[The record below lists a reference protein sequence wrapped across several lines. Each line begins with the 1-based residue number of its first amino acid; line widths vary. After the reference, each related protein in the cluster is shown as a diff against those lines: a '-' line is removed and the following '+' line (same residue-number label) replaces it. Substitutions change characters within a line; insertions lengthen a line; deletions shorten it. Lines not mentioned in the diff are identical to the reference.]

1 MQLRPLIPCT
11 FPIQELLHLPIL
23 RLYFSWKKPV
33 KSTVLER
40 RHKKT
45 ALTST
50 KSSLNRPMLA
60 SLHPSETPQLLPRRT
75 LLPHLRQ
82 AISTKCQLLCS
93 MFRTNMVSIE
103 PTSSPACPCL
113 TANETVNHL
122 TGACPLYKDKRE
134 AFIKSLSTCTQH
146 QLHVQSIPP
155 HLVADFTTNPILL
168 GVNGDPPITAQALD
182 HHAASTTVC
191 LTKVPIV
198 MTSCLVQQCVHASC
212 AAAVQSYSSSQG
224 RLAISMICYRII
236 IKFFLPNSLKE
247 HDIIALFISFS
258 TH

>member
-1 MQLRPLIPCT
+1 MGS
-11 FPIQELLHLPIL
+11 PIQELLHLPIL

-45 ALTST
+45 ASATST
-50 KSSLNRPMLA
+50 KSSLNMLA
-60 SLHPSETPQLLPRRT
+60 SLQPSETPQLLPRRT

-82 AISTKCQLLCS
+82 AIPTKCQLLCS
-93 MFRTNMVSIE
+93 MYRTNMVGIE

-146 QLHVQSIPP
+146 QLHGQSIPP
-155 HLVADFTTNPILL
+155 HLVADVTTNLILL

-182 HHAASTTVC
+182 HPAASTTVC
-191 LTKVPIV
+191 LHGSDRDDVMPRSTMRACELCCSCSIV
-198 MTSCLVQQCVHASC
+198 QKQPRKI
-212 AAAVQSYSSSQG
+212 G
-224 RLAISMICYRII
+224 YRYDM
-236 IKFFLPNSLKE
+236 LL
-247 HDIIALFISFS
+247 DYYRVFS
-258 TH
+258 TQFTERT